1 MWSIWPSYQK
11 PLLLS
16 RIFRNKKSEK
26 ERCTFRGV
34 VKSAHFSSHDKK
46 SYPIF
51 AYTGKHLTNYSQK
64 LSIISK
70 QSKLIPK
77 ELRYQEKIHAII
89 WYAKRKK
96 YPANSPQFFIFYLLK
111 KCNME
116 MTSYARQ
123 DQTWWCQY
131 RKTVA
136 WSVFP
141 QQVPAMLSQEN
152 RGHNK
157 LVPHG
162 VNGLILLDPHLFHPW
177 RWFAG
182 HVHVGHTP

>member
-34 VKSAHFSSHDKK
+34 VDSAHFSSHEKR

-51 AYTGKHLTNYSQK
+51 AYTRKHLANYSQK

-89 WYAKRKK
+89 LYAKRKNILQIL
-96 YPANSPQFFIFYLLK
+96 PIFFIK
-111 KCNME
+111 KN
-116 MTSYARQ
+116 AI
-123 DQTWWCQY
+123 W
-131 RKTVA
+131 K
-136 WSVFP
+136 
-141 QQVPAMLSQEN
+141 
-152 RGHNK
+152 
-157 LVPHG
+157 
-162 VNGLILLDPHLFHPW
+162 
-177 RWFAG
+177 
-182 HVHVGHTP
+182 